1 MPRQTSRRAPRTSDR
16 DIARTLRQ
24 AALELAAALPEKI
37 DSAPLNQLAS
47 ALKTTVE
54 VINMLEAPDE
64 AKQEQVI
71 RWEFV
76 YDGAVHAAPPWAGG
90 SDVPSGPLSSGGV
103 RAALGQN
110 GAGQGGPD

>member
-1 MPRQTSRRAPRTSDR
+1 MPRQTTRRTPTASDR
-16 DIARTLRQ
+16 DITRTLRQ
-24 AALELAAALPEKI
+24 AALELAAALPQKI

-54 VINMLEAPDE
+54 VIRMLEAPDE

-90 SDVPSGPLSSGGV
+90 GDAPSGPLPGGSV
-103 RAALGQN
+103 RAAVGQN
-110 GAGQGGPD
+110 GTG